1 MHEMAIVQSMLAILE
16 DQARRHGATRIIAV
30 NLEFGVLTAV
40 VPSAIEFGFEIVSKG
55 SLAEGACLNISII
68 PVKALCQECHK
79 EITMNDYDP
88 FCPACGSAALRIVE
102 GRDEM
107 RVASMEIE

>member
-1 MHEMAIVQSMLAILE
+1 MHEMAIVQSIVSILE
-16 DQARRHGATRIIAV
+16 DQARMHGATRILVV

-40 VPSAIEFGFEIVSKG
+40 VPSAIQFAFDIVSKG
-55 SLAEGACLNISII
+55 SLAEGAQVNITII
-68 PVKALCQECHK
+68 PVKAICQECHW
-79 EITMNDYDP
+79 EITMADYDP
-88 FCPACGSAALRIVE
+88 FCPKCGSAALLILE